1 MPEASSIVA
10 SLTRPECE
18 TASCVIGVE
27 ESLRLVD
34 GGCLLDEVDVVEV
47 REGSCSLSGIGVN

>member
-10 SLTRPECE
+10 SLTRRECE
-18 TASCVIGVE
+18 IVE

-34 GGCLLDEVDVVEV
+34 GRCLLDEVDVVDV